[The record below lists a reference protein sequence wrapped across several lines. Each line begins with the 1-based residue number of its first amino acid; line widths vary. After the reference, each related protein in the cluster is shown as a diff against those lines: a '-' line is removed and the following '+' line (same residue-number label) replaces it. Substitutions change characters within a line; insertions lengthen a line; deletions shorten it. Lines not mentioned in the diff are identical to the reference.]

1 MHDFTRLDE
10 AIMTSLRADIT
21 SLKDQSPDFLLV
33 ACGMVEDLTGFFV
46 TGTDAQW
53 LGGLIGAEEEKS
65 QIAWMPSEWSL
76 SGVDPTDVA
85 PGRVTSAIWELSG
98 TQAMLDDTGSELCDD
113 DYAALRVGYEDRMIL
128 ALRQL
133 QTEGE
138 LRNARGRDIWIWLH
152 SADYSDE
159 ELDDRSFA
167 ALHSPE
173 LAAQFHGRWGAG
185 TEPLLRKMTS
195 LGR

>member
-1 MHDFTRLDE
+1 MNT
-10 AIMTSLRADIT
+10 LRASIT
-21 SLKDQSPDFLLV
+21 LLTEENPDLLLV

-46 TGTDAQW
+46 TGTDAKW

-65 QIAWMPSEWSL
+65 QIAWLPSEWPV
-76 SGVDPTDVA
+76 SGVDPSDAA

-98 TQAMLDDTGSELCDD
+98 TQAMIDGTGSELCED
-113 DYAALRVGYEDRMIL
+113 DYNALRVDYEDRMIL

-133 QTEGE
+133 QTEGA

-185 TEPLLRKMTS
+185 TEPLLKKMTS
-195 LGR
+195 LYR